1 MKQDLAASYHCA
13 EEVARA
19 RARNFYYSFIVLPI
33 EKRRALCAVYA
44 FMRVCDDISD
54 GPETCD
60 SKRRSLELLRSRMT
74 AALAGDCGKDPIFP
88 AFYDSVHRFA
98 IPAEYFHWIIDGVEM
113 DLSIHGYETF
123 EDLYRYCFRVA
134 SAVGL
139 VCLQIFG
146 YSEESAREHAEHCG
160 IAFQLTNIL
169 RDLKEDAGMGRIYLP
184 AEDLEK
190 FQYGAE
196 DLRRG
201 VMDERFRKLM
211 LFEVDRARHFYAQ
224 GRSLIPLVDDNS
236 RPALW
241 ALIRIYE
248 KLLEKIVH
256 RRFEVFRARIRLSRA
271 EKTSIALRALS
282 MRYLRI

>member
-1 MKQDLAASYHCA
+1 MKEDLAASYRCA
-13 EEVARA
+13 EEVART
-19 RARNFYYSFIVLPI
+19 RARNFYYSFIVLPPD
-33 EKRRALCAVYA
+33 KRRALCAFYA

-54 GPETCD
+54 GSETVD
-60 SKRRSLELLRSRMT
+60 GKRRSLETLRSQMT
-74 AALAGDCGKDPIFP
+74 AALGGDCIGQPIFP
-88 AFYDSVHRFA
+88 AFHDSVRKFA
-98 IPAEYFHWIIDGVEM
+98 IPAEYFHWILDGVEM
-113 DLSIHGYETF
+113 DLSIHGYQTF

-146 YSEESAREHAEHCG
+146 YSDESAKQHAEHCG

-190 FQYGAE
+190 FQYSAD

-201 VMDERFRKLM
+201 VIDERFRKLM
-211 LFEVDRARHFYAQ
+211 TFEVDRARHYYLR
-224 GRSLIPLVDDNS
+224 GRGLIPLIDDNS

-241 ALIRIYE
+241 AMVEIYE
-248 KLLEKIVH
+248 KLLEKIAR
-256 RRFEVFRARIRLSRA
+256 RRFEVFHTRIRLSRA